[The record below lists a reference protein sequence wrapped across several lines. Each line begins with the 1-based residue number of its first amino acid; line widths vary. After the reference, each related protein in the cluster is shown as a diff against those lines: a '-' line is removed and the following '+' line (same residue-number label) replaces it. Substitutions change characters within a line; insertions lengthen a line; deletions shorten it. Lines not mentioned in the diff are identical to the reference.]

1 MERKY
6 TTITITSELSKRIR
20 IMAMRNNMRTQ
31 KFLEFLCDSF
41 ENKIDKVLLSE
52 VDEDLKEINARSGE
66 KKK

>member
-1 MERKY
+1 M
-6 TTITITSELSKRIR
+6 
-20 IMAMRNNMRTQ
+20 MAMRNDMRTQ

-52 VDEDLKEINARSGE
+52 LEEDLKEINAKSSE

>member
-1 MERKY
+1 MDKKY

-20 IMAMRNNMRTQ
+20 MMAMRNDMRTQ

-52 VDEDLKEINARSGE
+52 LEEDLKEINAKSSE

>member
-1 MERKY
+1 
-6 TTITITSELSKRIR
+6 
-20 IMAMRNNMRTQ
+20 MAMRNNMRTQ